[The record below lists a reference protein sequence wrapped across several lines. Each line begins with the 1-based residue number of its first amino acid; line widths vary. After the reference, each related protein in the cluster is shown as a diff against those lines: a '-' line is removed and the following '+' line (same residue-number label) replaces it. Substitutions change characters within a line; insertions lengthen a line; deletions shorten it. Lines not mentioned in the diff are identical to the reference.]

1 MIVLDLSASVENT
14 TLDRTYTGLSQFAA
28 TNGRFG
34 LVVFSDRAYEALPP
48 NTPARELKP
57 IARFFNALLPTTPRR
72 NRGEGNGRGGDFNG
86 RGGQFN
92 QGPTQFSVAPGYAR
106 NPWACCFSF
115 GTEISSGLVLARSII
130 LASRAK
136 RSVWLISDLAD
147 DPADKTLV
155 TQAAKS
161 YTSDRI
167 ALHVIALAPVKA
179 DEQFFDRLLGARGTL
194 IDAKPSSQVRL
205 SSKHGFPTGLAAAAA
220 MLALLLAANEIWSTP
235 LRWGPARASGSV
247 VSG

>member
-14 TLDRTYTGLSQFAA
+14 TLDRTYAGLSQLAA

-34 LVVFSDRAYEALPP
+34 LVIFSDRAYEALPP

-57 IARFFNALLPTTPRR
+57 IAHFFNALLSTTPRA
-72 NRGEGNGRGGDFNG
+72 NRGQGNGRGGDFNA

-115 GTEISSGLVLARSII
+115 GTEIASGLDLARSII
-130 LASRAK
+130 LNSKTK
-136 RSVWLISDLAD
+136 RSVWLLSDLAD
-147 DPADKTLV
+147 DPADKTLLAQ
-155 TQAAKS
+155 TAKS
-161 YTSDRI
+161 YSSDRI

-179 DEQFFDRLLGARGTL
+179 DEQVFDRLLGARGSL
-194 IDAKPSSQVRL
+194 IEARPSSQVRL

-220 MLALLLAANEIWSTP
+220 IVALLLAANELWSTP
-235 LRWGPARASGSV
+235 LRWGPARVSRSV
-247 VSG
+247 IPG